1 MAAVGSYAPRQA
13 DGSYLQADE
22 KQFLDAAHGGRAV
35 ASEGPE
41 TRLKFEC
48 DMLITKEVRENPG
61 QGERPWRWRPVRCWA
76 PAEGSGD
83 RDDYE
88 AMHSRAW
95 DFSDCAQDDPV
106 IAMRPSGYDDGA
118 LGADWWVRVGKIW
131 RFDPMEVEGSGA
143 DRSSAVQRVV

>member
-1 MAAVGSYAPRQA
+1 M
-13 DGSYLQADE
+13 
-22 KQFLDAAHGGRAV
+22 
-35 ASEGPE
+35 
-41 TRLKFEC
+41 KFEC

-61 QGERPWRWRPVRCWA
+61 QGERPWRWRPVRCWV

-83 RDDYE
+83 LDDYE

-118 LGADWWVRVGKIW
+118 LGADWWVRVGKI
-131 RFDPMEVEGSGA
+131 RRYDPVEVEGSGA
-143 DRSSAVQRVV
+143 ERSSAVQRVVQRRRGKGVGAGVGAKLIILDSKPL